1 MMSKKKF
8 IVRSIKLVLAWCLD
22 WFVPL
27 NSRQILFVTRANV
40 PLAGNLR
47 VMLDQFSRTLG
58 YEVVVYKESGTIPS
72 ETLQYLRDQGVQ
84 VIQGF
89 GLKVLRTIFKSQ
101 TVVLSHSAR
110 DAYITRRKKG
120 RRVVNLWHGVALK
133 QIENLVPLRGNWLQ
147 NWYRT
152 SLIERNSRIYDAMIS
167 SNSVD
172 RLVNALAF
180 GVPLQKVH
188 PVGLPRFAYFQADCA
203 WPQDLQ
209 VQKNHLLDLLAGRR
223 LILYA
228 PTFRDN
234 GTNLSHLLPTQALQE
249 IKAFCQKH
257 DLVFGIRPHP
267 YRTHEL
273 AHLCDDKHILNLS
286 AKRFAESAV
295 LLQQTHA
302 LVVDYSSIWVD
313 FLYLK
318 RSLLAFAP
326 DKEAYVNSDRGFV
339 HDYEHVFPGP
349 VCSEWTEL
357 IAELT
362 PRLETGPT
370 AQDLNRQA
378 HTARLL
384 LPCEGVQAQT
394 IITDSGALIDPT
406 FKRGKTSEENHHL
419 RHV

>member
-1 MMSKKKF
+1 MKAKVFFK
-8 IVRSIKLVLAWCLD
+8 RSIKLTLAWFFD
-22 WFVPL
+22 WVVPIK
-27 NSRQILFVTRANV
+27 NHQIIFVTRSNV
-40 PLAGNLR
+40 PVAGNLR
-47 VMLDQFSRTLG
+47 VMLDAFSQHPQSRVFLYREGGDIPAITRSTL
-58 YEVVVYKESGTIPS
+58 EA
-72 ETLQYLRDQGVQ
+72 QGVE
-84 VIQGF
+84 ILQGF
-89 GLKVLRTIFKSQ
+89 GIKVLLALLSSES
-101 TVVLSHSAR
+101 VVLSHSAR

-133 QIENLVPLRGNWLQ
+133 QIENLIPLRGNWLQ

-234 GTNLSHLLPTQALQE
+234 GTNLSHLLPTQALQVM
-249 IKAFCQKH
+249 KAFCQKH

-384 LPCEGVQAQT
+384 LPCEGVQAQA
-394 IITDSGALIDPT
+394 IITDSGALIDPS
-406 FKRGKTSEENHHL
+406 FNLGKTNEENHHL

>member
-1 MMSKKKF
+1 MKAKVFFK
-8 IVRSIKLVLAWCLD
+8 RSIKLTLAWFFD
-22 WFVPL
+22 WVVPIK
-27 NSRQILFVTRANV
+27 NHQIIFVTRSNV
-40 PLAGNLR
+40 PVAGNLR
-47 VMLDQFSRTLG
+47 VMLDAFSQHPQSSVFLYREGGDIPAITRSTL
-58 YEVVVYKESGTIPS
+58 EA
-72 ETLQYLRDQGVQ
+72 QGVE
-84 VIQGF
+84 ILQGF
-89 GLKVLRTIFKSQ
+89 GIKVLLALLSSER
-101 TVVLSHSAR
+101 VVLSHSAR

-133 QIENLVPLRGNWLQ
+133 QIENLIPLRGNWLQ

-188 PVGLPRFAYFQADCA
+188 SVGLPRFAYFQADCA

-209 VQKNHLLDLLAGRR
+209 VQKNHLSDLLAGRR

-234 GTNLSHLLPTQALQE
+234 GTNLSHLLPTQALQA

-273 AHLCDDKHILNLS
+273 AHLCDDKHVLNLS

-370 AQDLNRQA
+370 LQDLNRQA